1 MISTPSVSITRQLH
15 RILNLG
21 ALSCMDLHR
30 WSCVTKI
37 SRNSLQS
44 EFNWVVKLPMYQPLC
59 TQLFVNVPKP
69 QTMWVPLMWSMCGG
83 GLLWALQPLA
93 GGYWPEGCVSNE
105 QRGRGSFLWV
115 CLLWFVG
122 ASDVVSVWACVTVGF
137 AAPCRCLLARR
148 VSLRGVCV

>member
-93 GGYWPEGCVSNE
+93 GDYWPVSLTSKVGVAAFCGCVSC
-105 QRGRGSFLWV
+105 GLWV
-115 CLLWFVG
+115 PLMWSVCVRVLLW
-122 ASDVVSVWACVTVGF
+122 ALR
-137 AAPCRCLLARR
+137 PLA
-148 VSLRGVCV
+148 GIYWPGECGCVCV